1 MPSVSYRANG
11 AAVHHDDRAVGHR
24 PGRRVQAHGGTL
36 RHGLANIAPR
46 RGWRLNAL
54 VADAGP
60 HDPPARTRLQLYQAE
75 RRHLVKVSAE
85 AIRCGIEERRV
96 RLAGSEGAMVAEVL
110 RCVFDD
116 PQFGLDTAQ
125 IELVRRLAAS
135 LMRLLGSS
143 AVEPA

>member
-1 MPSVSYRANG
+1 M
-11 AAVHHDDRAVGHR
+11 
-24 PGRRVQAHGGTL
+24 
-36 RHGLANIAPR
+36 
-46 RGWRLNAL
+46 
-54 VADAGP
+54 
-60 HDPPARTRLQLYQAE
+60 
-75 RRHLVKVSAE
+75 KVSAE

-125 IELVRRLAAS
+125 RELVRRLAAS